1 MGVVDFT
8 FYSTVYKGSEA
19 DATSFP
25 ALDARAE
32 DVIGAITRWTVDE
45 TTFPHLPE
53 FTQTLYKK
61 AICAEIDFVA
71 INGSESLTAGS
82 GVGFTVGKVH
92 VEGQQGASA
101 SKACSVSPMAMQYLE
116 QTGLLYPGVP
126 ALIGWW

>member
-19 DATSFP
+19 NATSFP
-25 ALDARAE
+25 ALDVRAE

-45 TTFPHLPE
+45 TTIQHLPE
-53 FTQTLYKK
+53 LTQTLYKK

-92 VEGQQGASA
+92 VEGQQGVSA
-101 SKACSVSPMAMQYLE
+101 SKANSVSPMAMQYLE
-116 QTGLLYPGVP
+116 QTGLLYPGIP
-126 ALIGWW
+126 ALIGWC